1 MEPRK
6 CKTKNKDSDKLE
18 KKNNPVIIRK
28 WEDCSRTKR
37 NLKHGKWDL
46 RTRYVDI

>member
-18 KKNNPVIIRK
+18 KNNPVIIRK
-28 WEDCSRTKR
+28 LEDCSRTKR

-46 RTRYVDI
+46 RT